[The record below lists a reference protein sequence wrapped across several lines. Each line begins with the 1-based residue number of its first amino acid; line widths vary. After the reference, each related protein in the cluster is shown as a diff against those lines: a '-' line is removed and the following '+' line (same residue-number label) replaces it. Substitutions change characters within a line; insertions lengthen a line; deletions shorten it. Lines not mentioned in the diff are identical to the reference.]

1 MYSLALFLPT
11 MRITLIKNANW
22 TITCIFD
29 KRTTLI
35 NSNISDPFFTS
46 KKNMRLI
53 SKLDHFFLYHFN
65 YNPIKLTHRLYEVII
80 RLHHY
85 NS

>member
-22 TITCIFD
+22 TSTCIFD

-46 KKNMRLI
+46 KKI
-53 SKLDHFFLYHFN
+53 
-65 YNPIKLTHRLYEVII
+65 
-80 RLHHY
+80 
-85 NS
+85 